1 MSYHV
6 DYHSKVQRVARE
18 PSMVVPLMCV
28 CMQQVDL
35 LVPCGKTTLMFTV
48 EGFPRKDEVLQ
59 SIFRKSEV

>member
-1 MSYHV
+1 
-6 DYHSKVQRVARE
+6 
-18 PSMVVPLMCV
+18 MVVPLMCV